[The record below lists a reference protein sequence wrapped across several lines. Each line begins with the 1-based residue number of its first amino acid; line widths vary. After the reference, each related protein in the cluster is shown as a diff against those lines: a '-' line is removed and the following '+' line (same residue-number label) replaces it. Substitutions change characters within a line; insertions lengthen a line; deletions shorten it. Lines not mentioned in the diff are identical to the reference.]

1 MLKKI
6 WVISSSRTDYNA
18 NKWVLDEMRKHSD
31 IQETSLCI
39 GGFNEY
45 ETLDS
50 RDIFVELEGE
60 DIFHFAANVMKLTGE
75 LLERSS
81 PDYIFVLGDRWETL
95 QICIAATLNNI
106 SIIHQGGGERSEGVY
121 DDYFRDCIS
130 KLSKHH
136 FVIHENCQK
145 RLKKIGIYDNIYI
158 TGSPRMDYK
167 YKLKQD
173 KDILNR
179 FGLDQT
185 KKTAL
190 VIYHPETKSED
201 IEKNAKKFFDIL
213 DIIDLQ
219 YVIIYPNYDKGSQII
234 FDEINRFRDQGTVK
248 YTSLPLEDYLSVLS
262 TVDIMIGNS
271 SAGILE
277 TPTFNLP
284 CVNVGNRQK
293 GRDRSHNVIDAN
305 YDNIEEKVRLGLS
318 VNYRE
323 SMVCLEFGDGSVS
336 KEIVDIIRSKCK

>member
-1 MLKKI
+1 MKKI

-18 NKWVLDEMRKHSD
+18 NKWILDEMRKHND
-31 IQETSLCI
+31 IQETSLCF

-50 RDIFVELEGE
+50 RDIYIELEE
-60 DIFHFAANVMKLTGE
+60 ENIFNFAASVMKLTGK
-75 LLERSS
+75 LLEKSS

-95 QICIAATLNNI
+95 QVSIAATLNNI
-106 SIIHQGGGERSEGVY
+106 PIIHQGGGEKSEGAY

-130 KLSKHH
+130 KLSKYH
-136 FVIHENCQK
+136 FVIHENCKK
-145 RLKKIGIYDNIYI
+145 RLHKLGIYDNIYV

-185 KKTAL
+185 KKAAL
-190 VIYHPETKSED
+190 VIYHPETKSK
-201 IEKNAKKFFDIL
+201 KNEENTKKFFQTL
-213 DIIDLQ
+213 DQMDMQ

-234 FDEINRFRDQGTVK
+234 FDEINKFRDQGTVK

-271 SAGILE
+271 SAGLLE

-284 CVNVGNRQK
+284 CVNVGDRQK
-293 GRDRSHNVIDAN
+293 GRDRSHNVIDAT

-323 SMVCLEFGDGSVS
+323 SMCCLEFGDGSVS
-336 KEIVDIIRSKCK
+336 KDIVRIIRENL